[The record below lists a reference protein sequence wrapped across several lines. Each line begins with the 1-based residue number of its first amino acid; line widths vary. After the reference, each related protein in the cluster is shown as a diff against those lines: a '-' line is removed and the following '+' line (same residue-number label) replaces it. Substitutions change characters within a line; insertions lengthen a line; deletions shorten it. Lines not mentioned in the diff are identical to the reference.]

1 MSKRPQ
7 RSSGQMQSYG
17 VPEQATTI
25 QASPVNTFVAPGR
38 EGMPVAPTQS
48 AMPVQ
53 PSNQAAIDMQNL
65 SRSFVM
71 LSSAIG
77 QLGQAQ
83 AKGDKAM
90 LEWGAD
96 QAELVDLKKSQH
108 QTELAFSE
116 AVDQGYVDA
125 VDHPAA
131 SKGLARGLARRI
143 AHEMDLNYEAN
154 WERWGLE
161 EPEFQNGEW
170 MRNKYD
176 KDTQSV
182 LDNVPKGIANPTIFQ
197 HEFTKA
203 RSRQRAKWSAK
214 HDDWM
219 NKLVMQES
227 ERGIQTTVLDL
238 AKEALNLERDPGVVY
253 NIGKDKDGNEVSFG
267 PPTIVPESDED
278 YRKRQIEFF
287 NKEVLALLDGETGQP
302 FVPRVVNEIVGRSFV
317 DSAVN
322 ATSPSE
328 AQFMMDALKSQM
340 TGPPNSRGNL
350 LSGATQIYFEEN
362 EKRILSNI
370 QTRTTAANNRA
381 FRAAGD
387 VYVDSLVQTWQ
398 SRLAGDQTGMADGQ
412 ITRMLGD
419 DLIPTGGVTEIEG
432 VGILRKTGPDQFT
445 LYPGESTGA
454 DQPYTFTGSEIT
466 KRAIDLDY
474 DDRVRYHRD
483 GQGESEPIAL
493 TKAMVDQ
500 QRVRPEVQDRL
511 QALPRLISSARQQHD
526 ALAGNME
533 EWDSPHLKDMQ
544 DAFEMYKT
552 TMELAP
558 YLLREMLP
566 DNSPARATLELIDT
580 IRTSEVVGRATGGS
594 DWPEIYR
601 ALVEIGDEPISQS
614 QFEKDWKAVD
624 NDFRT
629 NFRTQLSNIDG
640 LSVVDIRRV
649 GARIERSAL
658 ALYQLGIMEP
668 QQAIDAAI
676 QNYEANSVI
685 VGSSR
690 VLKEDAPPPALL
702 NGVGLENLDV
712 EFPTRFEE
720 GAYGWLPLNENE
732 RQKFQTFMRPVDSP
746 LDTMSAILD
755 GVGTYLTEDGV
766 SLKEAMGRSFSQ
778 WAFQGAKE
786 LAEGLPG
793 PKTLNLNEVIELA
806 EQRFLDNHGPDRTFF
821 ENNQMMEGVE
831 KVRFAMTEGHAG
843 LLYDVEIYSPSMGQ
857 WVRTDTS
864 LSLQQ
869 VVAYSKRDA
878 PVKVGPGLIGVS
890 GRPLSL
896 IPEGMERGKDYFF
909 VPMQGFYSRE
919 QMKNY
924 SGDINKYIDLSIDLR
939 REDGERV
946 SEPMYD

>member
-1 MSKRPQ
+1 MAKRPQ

-53 PSNQAAIDMQNL
+53 PSNQAAIDKQNL
-65 SRSFVM
+65 SRSFGM
-71 LSSAIG
+71 LSSSVG

-90 LEWGAD
+90 LDWGND

-116 AVDQGYVDA
+116 AVDQGYVEA

-131 SKGLARGLARRI
+131 SKGLARGMARRI

-154 WERWGLE
+154 WEKWGLE

-227 ERGIQTTVLDL
+227 ERGIQTAVLDL
-238 AKEALNLERDPGVVY
+238 AKEALSLEKDPKFKY
-253 NIGKDKDGNEVSFG
+253 NTEYDEEGSEIQMG
-267 PPTIVPESDED
+267 PPVITPEPDED
-278 YRKRQIEFF
+278 YRNRQIEFF

-317 DSAVN
+317 DAAVN

-370 QTRTTAANNRA
+370 QTRTTATNNKA
-381 FRAAGD
+381 FRATGD
-387 VYVDSLVQTWQ
+387 LYKDSLVQTWQ
-398 SRLAGDQTGMADGQ
+398 SRLAGDQTGMTDGQ
-412 ITRMLGD
+412 MTRMLGD

-454 DQPYTFTGSEIT
+454 DQSYTFTGSEIT
-466 KRAIDLDY
+466 KRAVDLDY
-474 DDRVRYHRD
+474 DDRVRFHRD

-493 TKAMVDQ
+493 VKAMVDQ

-511 QALPRLISSARQQHD
+511 QIHKLISSARQRFEG
-526 ALAGNME
+526 LAGNLE
-533 EWDSPHLKDMQ
+533 GWDSPHLKDMQ

-558 YLLREMLP
+558 YLMREMLP
-566 DNSPARATLELIDT
+566 ENSPARATLELIDT

-601 ALVEIGDEPISQS
+601 ALVEIGDAPISKS

-629 NFRTQLSNIDG
+629 NFQNQLSNIDG

-649 GARIERSAL
+649 GARIERTAL

-676 QNYEANSVI
+676 ENYEANSVV

-690 VLKEDAPPPALL
+690 VLTEDAPPPELM
-702 NGVGLENLDV
+702 NGVGLGDLDI
-712 EFPTRFEE
+712 EFPTRFER
-720 GAYGWLPLNENE
+720 GDYGWLPLTESE
-732 RQKFQTFMRPVDSP
+732 RQKFQLAMRPIDSP
-746 LDTMSAILD
+746 LDAMGAVLD
-755 GVGTYLTEDGV
+755 GVGIYMTEDGV
-766 SLKEAMGRSFSQ
+766 SLKEAFGRSFSQ
-778 WAFQGAKE
+778 WAIQGAKE
-786 LAEGLPG
+786 LAAGLPG
-793 PKTLNLNEVIELA
+793 PKTLSLNEVIELA
-806 EQRFLDNHGPDRTFF
+806 EKRFLDNHGPDRTFF

-831 KVRFAMTEGHAG
+831 KVRFAMTEEHAG

-857 WVRTDTS
+857 WVRTDTT

-878 PVKVGPGLIGVS
+878 PFQVGPGLIGLS
-890 GRPLSL
+890 GPPLNL
-896 IPEGMERGKDYFF
+896 IPEGKVRGKDYFF

-924 SGDINKYIDLSIDLR
+924 SGDMNKYIDLSIDLR